1 MSRSINKVMQLDNIL
16 LNNRGKLNRK
26 NKQDIA
32 YSSAILGLQIILLAS
47 WQLNIRPMPMLGQAK
62 AIPSMFE
69 VKMMNS
75 AVHHLGHS
83 VLSNLQKCMGLQP
96 QS

>member
-1 MSRSINKVMQLDNIL
+1 MSESINKVMQLDNIL

-32 YSSAILGLQIILLAS
+32 YSSAILRLQIILLAS
-47 WQLNIRPMPMLGQAK
+47 WQLNIKPMPMLGQAK

-75 AVHHLGHS
+75 AVQHLGHS

>member
-1 MSRSINKVMQLDNIL
+1 MSESINKVMQLDNIL

-32 YSSAILGLQIILLAS
+32 YSSAILRLQIILLAS

-75 AVHHLGHS
+75 AVHHLGHY